1 MDYSAHDYNSLKRER
16 DRLARRVDE
25 LKAALDRDKTG
36 LAHALARV
44 REIARMYAWIPAGEW
59 GCYDYTKQTCETLR
73 AEVGNAFDEIITTAE
88 KALVDSGTRA
98 TNAILELPAPRGRGG
113 QL

>member
-36 LAHALARV
+36 HTHALARV

-73 AEVGNAFDEIITTAE
+73 CRLQATRMRGARVGDGGRRPRHLPGVRHASREVRVRWG
-88 KALVDSGTRA
+88 VR
-98 TNAILELPAPRGRGG
+98 
-113 QL
+113 